1 MKVEFFPRV
10 ELLSSVR
17 VFMLTAAA
25 LFALFSLP
33 VSEARAFDCGVGQVG
48 QAGNCNVPD
57 DSPEVCKLFR
67 GMTVTVS
74 PEGEVC
80 KGLDQSGTF
89 CILGGELQSSEVFP
103 CQGLLNRARKCNLD
117 YGRPLL
123 NPFACDAR
131 CDDDEIALGAECVR
145 KCARGGL
152 GLVESDCVP
161 ERRVDLAHL
170 REHCP
175 ELPDEN
181 GISRALKG
189 GGTGPHLGEW
199 CEISRRGERVRAC
212 YALAAP
218 FAGLSRED
226 LENDNGQL
234 LSEVGLYSCDE
245 VLQFCPEGTRD
256 IDGSYFTEGDC
267 SGEAVYRVDLGVLEK
282 RCPVQGA
289 EKGWPRQ
296 PEENG
301 VYPTDIFLKLQGV
314 LAGKWCELSVGP
326 PYRYCYAT
334 KEAFHGYRKDR
345 LETANEDNLSV
356 VDPPLNLCDE
366 VLRFCPE
373 GEMDGDVDPFTEGDC
388 VPVVLGGG

>member
-1 MKVEFFPRV
+1 M
-10 ELLSSVR
+10 SVR
-17 VFMLTAAA
+17 VFALTAVGLCALLM
-25 LFALFSLP
+25 LFALP
-33 VSEARAFDCGVGQVG
+33 VSEARAFECGVGQVVKVDDDKQVV
-48 QAGNCNVPD
+48 QAGECIVPD
-57 DSPEVCKLFR
+57 GLPEVCELFR
-67 GMTVTVS
+67 GMTVTVP
-74 PEGEVC
+74 PEGTVC
-80 KGLDQSGTF
+80 KGLDRGGTF
-89 CILGGELQSSEVFP
+89 CILGNESRSSKVFP
-103 CQGLLNRARKCNLD
+103 CRALLSRVRKCNLD

-123 NPFACDAR
+123 NPFVCGVK
-131 CDDDEIALGAECVR
+131 CGDDEIALGGECVP

-175 ELPDEN
+175 RTPVEN
-181 GISRALKG
+181 GISRAVKG
-189 GGTGPHLGEW
+189 AGTGPHLGEW
-199 CEISRRGERVRAC
+199 CEISRRGEQVRAC

-267 SGEAVYRVDLGVLEK
+267 LGEAVYRVDLGVLEAH
-282 RCPVQGA
+282 CPS
-289 EKGWPRQ
+289 Q

-301 VYPTDIFLKLQGV
+301 IYSPEPHVEGLL
-314 LAGKWCELSVGP
+314 GKWCELSVGP
-326 PYRYCYAT
+326 PYRYCYAL
-334 KEAFHGYRKDR
+334 KEPFHGYLKSR
-345 LETANEDNLSV
+345 LETANGDNLSV

-373 GEMDGDVDPFTEGDC
+373 GDGNPFMEGGC
-388 VPVVLGGG
+388 ESVGG

>member
-1 MKVEFFPRV
+1 MP
-10 ELLSSVR
+10 SVR
-17 VFMLTAAA
+17 VFALPAAA
-25 LFALFSLP
+25 LCALLVLFALP

-123 NPFACDAR
+123 NPFACDEK
-131 CDDDEIALGAECVR
+131 CGDDEIALGAECVR

-189 GGTGPHLGEW
+189 AGTGPHLGEW
-199 CEISRRGERVRAC
+199 CEISRRGEQVRAC

-267 SGEAVYRVDLGVLEK
+267 SEPKCGPEQECGAVYRVDLEVLEK
-282 RCPVQGA
+282 HCLVRGA
-289 EKGWPRQ
+289 EEGWPRQ

-301 VYPTDIFLKLQGV
+301 IYSPEPHVEGLL
-314 LAGKWCELSVGP
+314 GKWCELSVGP

-373 GEMDGDVDPFTEGDC
+373 GEMDGDGDPFTEGDC
-388 VPVVLGGG
+388 MPVVLGGG